1 MKYLFLAAAVF
12 SFGVASALADVFAFD
27 LHLPSNPS
35 KCITATGTAANS
47 PLIISDCFSSLPTG
61 PNPPSQSFF
70 AIYPTEVAESGNFG
84 SIAVNFHVGDALN
97 NMCLTVPS
105 GNIDDGVQL
114 QIQTCLNP
122 AKNRQLFRMV
132 NGPASG
138 TIQILWD
145 AQGKC
150 VTNGGTAVTTVDCN
164 GSSTQLWSA
173 EFAVTR

>member
-27 LHLPSNPS
+27 LHLPSNP
-35 KCITATGTAANS
+35 ANS
-47 PLIISDCFSSLPTG
+47 PPIISDCFSSLPTG
-61 PNPPSQSFF
+61 PNPPSQFFF
-70 AIYPTEVAESGNFG
+70 AIYPTEVAESGDFG
-84 SIAVNFHVGDALN
+84 SIAVNFQVGD

-122 AKNRQLFRMV
+122 VKNRQLFRMV

-138 TIQILWD
+138 TIQIVWD

-164 GSSTQLWSA
+164 GSSAQLWSA